1 MAAMFSFPTMIRAGA
16 ATALIGLATA
26 LLVPGPPAASPIS
39 WSELIAP
46 LRVGGVVASGYV
58 LSPPRRG
65 EARDVVYVARRDA
78 DGDRPAARVEVHIL
92 DRGTWSGVAET
103 ASFGV
108 AWEVPRPGALV
119 VAPREDAEA
128 VTKALVEAIGANDTG
143 FASVD
148 SIPLAAEP
156 APPVISRVLDRIQG
170 TRGWA
175 IAIAVVAALLLTSS
189 LRGGVW
195 AVAVV
200 LFSIGLGLRAPVLD
214 LPFSHDQD
222 VQRMFTGNSTLA
234 EIATG
239 VGLQDRHP
247 PLYFFVLHLA
257 QRFGQSEAIG
267 RAPAVLAGALVGPA
281 VLLAA
286 AAVRG
291 RVTPPAVL
299 LSLAATISPVLIARS
314 REVSEIPLYSIFLL
328 GAAVSLVA
336 AMRRPTTPRLAAVVA
351 FHALALFTY
360 YLAPFVV
367 AAHTLVLVWKRAE
380 RRVWA
385 ALAGGIVCGSPALL
399 LAAATLFR
407 DWSARETA
415 RSFPA
420 LAWGEHSP
428 LQMAAHMTRIGVDS
442 VGIPLA
448 ILIAAVIAVGAV
460 RRELPPVVAGL
471 GFAATFAGIAL
482 LSPVARVQ
490 AYYVTTALPLALLA
504 ASVWQ
509 EPSGRRTRIAYR
521 VGLAVAVVFGTAPL
535 LRTARTLYLPDADA
549 FMPRFADFIRTRP
562 EQTVVTV
569 AHYDKSLLAYYLA
582 RANGRSIA
590 WHSVDDPAGPRIE
603 PLVLVHSLRA
613 SAEEDAAR
621 RLDQIVASDGPVL
634 VIERDAF
641 LLPPIVERLNA
652 CEALLT
658 APTARLVRCEATGG
672 ANSLAGAG

>member
-1 MAAMFSFPTMIRAGA
+1 MFSIATTIRAGA

-26 LLVPGPPAASPIS
+26 LLVPDSPAASSTS
-39 WSELIAP
+39 WSDLIAP
-46 LRVGGVVASGYV
+46 LRVGEVVTRGYV

-65 EARDVVYVARRDA
+65 EAHDVVYVARREA
-78 DGDRPAARVEVHIL
+78 DGESAAARVEVHIV
-92 DRGTWSGVAET
+92 DRGKWAGIAET

-119 VAPREDAEA
+119 VAPAEDAEA
-128 VTKALVEAIGANDTG
+128 VTQALVAAVGANDTG

-148 SIPLAAEP
+148 SIPLTGEP
-156 APPVISRVLDRIQG
+156 APPLITRVLDRIDG
-170 TRGWA
+170 ARGWA
-175 IAIAVVAALLLTSS
+175 IASAAITALLLLNS
-189 LRGGVW
+189 LRGGAWV
-195 AVAVV
+195 VAIV
-200 LFSIGLGLRAPVLD
+200 LFVVGIGLRAPVID

-247 PLYFFVLHLA
+247 PLYFLVLHLA

-286 AAVRG
+286 ASLRG
-291 RVTPPAVL
+291 GVAPPAVL
-299 LSLAATISPVLIARS
+299 LALAATISPVMIARS
-314 REVSEIPLYSIFLL
+314 REVSEIPLYSIFLI
-328 GAAVSLVA
+328 GASASLVA
-336 AMRRPTTPRLAAVVA
+336 ALRRPTTARLAAVVA

-367 AAHTLVLVWKRAE
+367 VAHTLVLAWKGAE
-380 RRVWA
+380 RRLWA
-385 ALAGGIVCGSPALL
+385 ALAGGVVCGSPALL
-399 LAAATLFR
+399 LAAATLIR

-415 RSFPA
+415 RAFPA
-420 LAWGEHSP
+420 LAWGEHAP
-428 LQMAAHMTRIGVDS
+428 LQMAGHMTRIGVES
-442 VGIPLA
+442 VGLPLA
-448 ILIAAVIAVGAV
+448 ILIAAAIAAGAA

-482 LSPVARVQ
+482 LSPFARVQ

-509 EPSGRRTRIAYR
+509 EPSTRRARLAYR
-521 VGLAVAVVFGTAPL
+521 LALAIAVVFGTAPL
-535 LRTARTLYLPDADA
+535 LRTVRTLYLPNADA
-549 FMPRFADFIRTRP
+549 FMPRFAEYIRTRP
-562 EQTVVTV
+562 EETVVTV

-582 RANGRSIA
+582 RSKNRSIA
-590 WHSVDDPAGPRIE
+590 WHTVDDPAGPRIE
-603 PLVLVHSLRA
+603 SLVLVHSLRA
-613 SAEEDAAR
+613 TSEEEAALR
-621 RLDQIVASDGPVL
+621 FDQLVASDGPLL

-652 CEALLT
+652 CETLLT
-658 APTARLVRCEATGG
+658 APTARLVRCESTGA